1 MPPSSPP
8 PPPTPTLLHSFKPSS
23 LPGFLHSFTLSFLP
37 VFRLSFLPSFRV
49 SFRPSFSPEGIV
61 AHGMYAGYG
70 ACAPCDAEYRAKA
83 NQRLLLYAG
92 LLATGFLVARAVSPK
107 KNPRKKM
114 KTGER
119 IVRVG
124 SGLVLGGIGALG
136 WMGPQA
142 IEPVSTIV
150 GVPTSLAGA
159 YLVLSG
165 ITSPETASQIRK
177 EATGG

>member
-1 MPPSSPP
+1 MPRHYRRRYRQAPRHTVWQRGPGQNSVYWSGPP
-8 PPPTPTLLHSFKPSS
+8 AVETATR
-23 LPGFLHSFTLSFLP
+23 T
-37 VFRLSFLPSFRV
+37 V
-49 SFRPSFSPEGIV
+49 SFRPPFSPEGIV

-70 ACAPCDAEYRAKA
+70 ACAPCDAEYQAKS

-92 LLATGFLVARAVSPK
+92 LLAAGFLLARSVSPK

-114 KTGER
+114 KVGER

-124 SGLVLGGIGALG
+124 SGLALGGIGALG

-142 IEPVSTIV
+142 IEPVSTLV
-150 GVPTSLAGA
+150 GVPTSIAGV
-159 YLVLSG
+159 YLLISG
-165 ITSPETASQIRK
+165 LTSPETASQIRK